1 MNITNCQLLLPCL
14 RRFCLMKKFFPFKI
28 LEKLCFFNFFMLE
41 FNIFSN
47 KIPRKKHSHLS
58 NGSRLTSQTVHFY
71 SPATSFLFDEKF
83 VSFSKF
89 LQNFVFLTFSR
100 LNLRY
105 LIIKSQ
111 KINILIS
118 QMVHD
123 EHRKLSTFIRPLT
136 SSLFDEKC
144 ISFS

>member
-58 NGSRLTSQTVHFY
+58 NGSRLISQTVHFY

-89 LQNFVFLTFSR
+89 LQNFVFFNFFTFEFKIFNKKITKNKHSHFSNGSR
-100 LNLRY
+100 
-105 LIIKSQ
+105 
-111 KINILIS
+111 
-118 QMVHD
+118 
-123 EHRKLSTFIRPLT
+123 
-136 SSLFDEKC
+136 
-144 ISFS
+144 